1 MSHPV
6 DSRPAPDSPAPDSPV
21 PDSPIPVAVGSD
33 APGPDSGV
41 PGGLALIDERTD
53 RARMA
58 DTLGTLVD
66 AVAIAD
72 RILAQASA
80 LRAGVIDQVRLW
92 SEITENAAALMTEST
107 SGPGWNSNT
116 VAARVVVSELA
127 CALRIPERTAE
138 TLVEQSRV
146 LLHELPATME
156 ALQAGEISYRHAE
169 KMIDHAGSVPE
180 AARQAFEAS
189 LLPQARRLTV
199 SKFDWKA
206 RVARERAH
214 PESITA
220 RHEASALDRS
230 VEVRPGR
237 DGMAW
242 LSANLPA
249 HRAQRDHEPTHWHGA
264 QPAQAG

>member
-6 DSRPAPDSPAPDSPV
+6 DSDPVPYSPV
-21 PDSPIPVAVGSD
+21 PDSPIP
-33 APGPDSGV
+33 AP
-41 PGGLALIDERTD
+41 IDERTD

-58 DTLGTLVD
+58 DSLGTLVD
-66 AVAIAD
+66 AVATAD
-72 RILAQASA
+72 RIIAQASA

-92 SEITENAAALMTEST
+92 SEITENTAALMTEST

-127 CALRIPERTAE
+127 CVLRIPERTAE
-138 TLVEQSRV
+138 TLVEQSRA

-156 ALQAGEISYRHAE
+156 ALKAGEISYRHAE

-180 AARQAFEAS
+180 GAREAFEVS

-220 RHEASALDRS
+220 RHEASAQDRN
-230 VEVRPGR
+230 VQVRPGR

-242 LSANLPA
+242 LVANLPA
-249 HRAQRDHEPTHWHGA
+249 HRAQGIFNRLKLSTGSRHGA